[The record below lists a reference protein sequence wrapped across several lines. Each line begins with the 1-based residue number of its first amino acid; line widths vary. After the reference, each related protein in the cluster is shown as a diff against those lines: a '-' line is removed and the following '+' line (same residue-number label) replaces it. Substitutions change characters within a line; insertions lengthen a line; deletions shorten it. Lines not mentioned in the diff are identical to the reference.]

1 MKTALVT
8 CGALAREVVT
18 LRDTYGWDADVLALP
33 ALLHNRPEAIPAA
46 VLARIGEA
54 RKEYARVIVI
64 YGDCG
69 TGGQLDALLKA
80 QGIDRIPGPHCY
92 EIYARR
98 SFDDLM
104 SEEPGTF
111 FLTDYLLNSFH
122 SLVIKQLGLDR
133 FPQLRDEYFRNYKR
147 VVYLAQR
154 PEPSMRERAKRA
166 AALLKLPLE
175 ILATGYG
182 ALEADLL
189 ELMKV

>member
-18 LRDTYGWDADVLALP
+18 LRDAYGWEADVLALP
-33 ALLHNRPEAIPAA
+33 ALLHNRPEQIPAA
-46 VLARIGEA
+46 VSARIGKA
-54 RKEYARVIVI
+54 RNEYARVIVI

-80 QGIDRIPGPHCY
+80 EGIDRIPGPHCY
-92 EIYARR
+92 EMYARK

-111 FLTDYLLNSFH
+111 FLTDYLLKSFH
-122 SLVIKQLGLDR
+122 HLVIKQLGLDR
-133 FPQLRDEYFRNYKR
+133 FPQLRDDYFKNYKR
-147 VVYLAQR
+147 VVYLTQR
-154 PEPSMRERAKRA
+154 PDPSMHECAKRA
-166 AALLKLPLE
+166 AEALNLPLE
-175 ILATGYG
+175 VLPTGYG